1 MGYMKIK
8 NLYKDQDILLF
19 KECYALQKIHG
30 TSAHIAYKDSQVI
43 FFAGGS
49 KYDLFITLFD
59 QEDLQTR
66 LEEKFGFET
75 KVVVYGEAYG
85 GKLQGMSDTYGP
97 NLKFVVFDIKIGDK
111 WLDVPSAHGLATEL
125 GLEFVYYETIKA
137 DIEEINRMRDMDS
150 MQGIR
155 NGMPNMPEEGVVL
168 RPLIEL
174 IRNNGSR
181 LICKHK
187 KDNFRETNKPRK
199 VDDPAKL
206 ERLSHAEEIAN
217 EWVTSMRLTHVIDEL
232 GVALDTHNLSS
243 IIPVMINDIK
253 VESEGEV
260 EWTKECEK
268 AIGKNTA
275 KLVKRTLQCSLS

>member
-111 WLDVPSAHGLATEL
+111 WLDVPSAHGLATKL
-125 GLEFVYYETIKA
+125 GLEFVYYERIKA
-137 DIEEINRMRDMDS
+137 EIEEINRMRDMDS

-217 EWVTSMRLTHVIDEL
+217 EWVTQMRLLHVIDEL

-243 IIPVMINDIK
+243 IIPAMINDIK